1 MRPDRSP
8 SVAIMDKESAAA
20 SIDRV
25 ATKIPP
31 FWARD
36 PELWFRQVE
45 SQFAL
50 SGITNDDTKFHY
62 VTGNLDARYAED
74 VRDILVDPPE
84 TGKYQLLKTELI
96 RRLGTSQEKKT
107 RQLLEQ
113 EEMGD
118 RKPSQ
123 FLRHLRGLAGTAVPD
138 ELLKTIWLGRIP
150 ASMRVILVTQTE
162 AGLDKMAEFADAVS
176 DALPERHQ
184 VAAVSTD
191 SFETMLERLTIHITT
206 KMGELAN
213 GLRQEIAA
221 VEDRVSARGSRSR
234 ERRSPSR
241 QRARSRGRGKDGV
254 CWYHWRFGAD
264 ATRCE
269 PPCNFR
275 SGNDQGG
282 H

>member
-1 MRPDRSP
+1 
-8 SVAIMDKESAAA
+8 MDKESSAA

-31 FWARD
+31 FWARN

-107 RQLLEQ
+107 RQLFEQ

-123 FLRHLRGLAGTAVPD
+123 FLRHLRGLAGTAVLD

-150 ASMRVILVTQTE
+150 ASMRTTGGLVLTRR
-162 AGLDKMAEFADAVS
+162 DANRRATSVR
-176 DALPERHQ
+176 ETIR
-184 VAAVSTD
+184 AV
-191 SFETMLERLTIHITT
+191 
-206 KMGELAN
+206 AN
-213 GLRQEIAA
+213 GGKRPEPYVPPLVRHGQKLQEGIF
-221 VEDRVSARGSRSR
+221 S
-234 ERRSPSR
+234 
-241 QRARSRGRGKDGV
+241 
-254 CWYHWRFGAD
+254 
-264 ATRCE
+264 
-269 PPCNFR
+269 
-275 SGNDQGG
+275 
-282 H
+282 

>member
-1 MRPDRSP
+1 MPDTPRTSAIYWSIHPRPESTSYLKRS
-8 SVAIMDKESAAA
+8 SYAG
-20 SIDRV
+20 
-25 ATKIPP
+25 
-31 FWARD
+31 
-36 PELWFRQVE
+36 
-45 SQFAL
+45 
-50 SGITNDDTKFHY
+50 SGPH
-62 VTGNLDARYAED
+62 
-74 VRDILVDPPE
+74 
-84 TGKYQLLKTELI
+84 
-96 RRLGTSQEKKT
+96 RRKR

-138 ELLKTIWLGRIP
+138 ELLKTIWLERIP
-150 ASMRVILVTQTE
+150 ASIRVILVTQTE
-162 AGLDKMAEFADAVS
+162 AGLDKMAELADAVS

-191 SFETMLERLTIHITT
+191 SFETMLERLIIHITA
-206 KMGELAN
+206 KMEEELAN

-221 VEDRVSARGSRSR
+221 IEDRVSARGSRSR

-282 H
+282 R